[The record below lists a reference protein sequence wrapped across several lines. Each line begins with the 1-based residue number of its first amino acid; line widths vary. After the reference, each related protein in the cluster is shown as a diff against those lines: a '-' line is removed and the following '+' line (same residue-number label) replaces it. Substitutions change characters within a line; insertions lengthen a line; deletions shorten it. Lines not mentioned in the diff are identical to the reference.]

1 MAGTNPTPRR
11 SEPKP
16 CWGPLWDNP
25 NQRLTFRKAGGPV
38 GSGFESTSRLGGS
51 HTPSRHGL
59 FTLLKSGVAYRGCST
74 RMAEGRPRRVR
85 RGIRAN
91 RAHNGPPGCSEA
103 CRGPGTS
110 PVPSTTGL
118 SRGEGSENQPPP
130 KKKLPDFRIPCAC
143 LHSFPPFPPPK
154 RGLWAVSYSHLT
166 LPTNREV

>member
-1 MAGTNPTPRR
+1 MADPTKHPLSFPEKGRAGLAWQGPTPLCGFL
-11 SEPKP
+11 EPKP
-16 CWGPLWDNP
+16 CWGPLLDNP

-51 HTPSRHGL
+51 HTPSRNGL

-74 RMAEGRPRRVR
+74 RMAEGEPRRVR

-110 PVPSTTGL
+110 PVLSTTGPC
-118 SRGEGSENQPPP
+118 RGEGSENQPPP
-130 KKKLPDFRIPCAC
+130 QKKKQDFSRALGWI
-143 LHSFPPFPPPK
+143 
-154 RGLWAVSYSHLT
+154 
-166 LPTNREV
+166 